1 MQIVNISLND
11 LKPYENNPRKNDQ
24 AVDKVAK
31 SIEQFGFKVPLV
43 IDKNNIIVAGHT
55 RYKASKKLG
64 LKEVPCIIADDLDSD
79 QIKAFRIADNRVA
92 EEAEW
97 DFDLLQE
104 ELESLIGVFDLNELG
119 FETEELDFL
128 GDDKEIIEDDFEI
141 ELPEEPKAKPG
152 DIYQLGNHRLMC
164 GDSTKEEDVEKL
176 MNGNKAD
183 ISFTSP
189 PYNASTTP
197 SELKMGK
204 TSKYEN
210 DEDNKT
216 TEEYKQF
223 LIDFTTNAINNSL
236 YTFVNVQSLSNNK
249 IALIEYMNELK
260 NYYADTI
267 IWDKVISQPAMAEN
281 VLNSEFEYVHIFSEK
296 GNRVIGTKKFRGTL
310 KNIIHIQ
317 RQSKNEFSDI
327 HNATFSLEFAGYF
340 VENFSTDSVLD
351 LFGGTGSTLIACEQ
365 LNRICYMMEF
375 DAKYV
380 DVIIQRWENFTGK
393 AAIKLN

>member
-1 MQIVNISLND
+1 MNIDKLI
-11 LKPYENNPRKNDQ
+11 PYINNPRTNDN
-24 AVDKVAK
+24 AVDKVAA
-31 SIEQFGFKVPLV
+31 SIKEFGFKNPII
-43 IDKNNIIVAGHT
+43 IDKDNVIVAGHT
-55 RYKASKKLG
+55 RLLASRKLG
-64 LKEVPCIIADDLDSD
+64 LKEVPVIQVQDLTEQ
-79 QIKAFRIADNRVA
+79 QIKAFRIADNKTS
-92 EEAEW
+92 EFAEW
-97 DFDLLQE
+97 DLELLAI
-104 ELESLIGVFDLNELG
+104 ELEDIGDLFTG
-119 FETEELDFL
+119 FELDELDNLFPE
-128 GDDKEIIEDDFEI
+128 DNEATEDDFEI
-141 ELPEEPKAKPG
+141 EVPEEPKAKLG
-152 DIYQLGNHRLMC
+152 DIYQLGRHRLMC
-164 GDSTKEEDVEKL
+164 GDSTSEEDVEKL

-197 SELKMGK
+197 SELVMGK

-296 GNRVIGTKKFRGTL
+296 GNRAIGTKKFRGTL

-317 RQSKNEFSDI
+317 RQTKNEFSDI
-327 HNATFSLEFAGYF
+327 HNATFPLEFAGYF

-351 LFGGTGSTLIACEQ
+351 LFGGTGTTLIACEQ
-365 LNRICYMMEF
+365 LDRICYMMEL
-375 DAKYV
+375 DPKYV
-380 DVIIQRWENFTGK
+380 DVIIDRWETFTGK
-393 AAIKLN
+393 KAVLLNE